1 MSSPCSSHLPV
12 AWRDGGSDAWGWHDH
27 EGSPHSPF
35 SARTA
40 AGIAWETASS
50 EDESCEGQPF
60 ETEVDMPASARRSLD
75 ASMESLH
82 DSCHGET
89 RVGDLLKRDRAAL
102 ARTEPAS
109 ACSWDSS
116 LASLSGTASLG
127 ACCSSVEG
135 LADSLCDFRMAVS
148 SAQLDSSSKSIS
160 CESESPA
167 KRLRLRPIAPPE
179 SEALPRGQH
188 PPPPPP
194 TPLGT
199 PGRLERRCQPADW
212 EAEDERER
220 AGGEE
225 VRHLSQETEALG
237 LVLTRPH
244 QRPLGPLPLTL
255 KRRKVSTMSGGLL
268 SPSSH
273 SWASLS
279 VSGTL
284 MPDGLCGD
292 EL

>member
-1 MSSPCSSHLPV
+1 MSRPCSSQQLPV
-12 AWRDGGSDAWGWHDH
+12 AWRDGGCEAWGGWHEH
-27 EGSPHSPF
+27 EGSPRSPF

-50 EDESCEGQPF
+50 EEDSCEGQPY
-60 ETEVDMPASARRSLD
+60 ETEVDHLSASARRSLD
-75 ASMESLH
+75 ASMDSLH

-89 RVGDLLKRDRAAL
+89 RVGELLKRDREAL
-102 ARTEPAS
+102 PQAEPAG
-109 ACSWDSS
+109 ACSCDSS
-116 LASLSGTASLG
+116 LASLSARTTSLG

-135 LADSLCDFRMAVS
+135 LADSLCDFQMAVS
-148 SAQLDSSSKSIS
+148 SARPDSPSNSSSI
-160 CESESPA
+160 ESPA
-167 KRLRLRPIAPPE
+167 KRLRLRPIALPE
-179 SEALPRGQH
+179 SEALPTGQH

-199 PGRLERRCQPADW
+199 PGRLERRCHRADW
-212 EAEDERER
+212 GAEDEGER
-220 AGGEE
+220 AGGEG

-255 KRRKVSTMSGGLL
+255 KRRKVSTMSGVL

-284 MPDGLCGD
+284 LGGLCGD
-292 EL
+292 AL